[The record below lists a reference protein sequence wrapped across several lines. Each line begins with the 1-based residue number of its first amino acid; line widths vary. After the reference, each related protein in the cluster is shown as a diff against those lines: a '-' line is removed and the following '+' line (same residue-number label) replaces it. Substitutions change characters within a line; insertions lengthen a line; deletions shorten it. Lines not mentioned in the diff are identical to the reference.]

1 METRGKVQLM
11 VSTDITQASGTHLH
25 KRDPGS
31 GKHRETT
38 HQDETTPTATGRI
51 ATTAR
56 GLGESTVRLPTTECI
71 QGHKS
76 FNTL

>member
-1 METRGKVQLM
+1 METRGKVQLT
-11 VSTDITQASGTHLH
+11 VSTNITQALGTCLH

-38 HQDETTPTATGRI
+38 HQDETTPTATGQ
-51 ATTAR
+51 TA
-56 GLGESTVRLPTTECI
+56 GLRESTVRLHTTERI